1 MLATPVGIIDT
12 GMMRYLDWGE
22 RCDRWAGIRSEM
34 ADARRHHIHLIRAD
48 AAPGVATGA
57 PLQLL
62 IHPLAAGAARWLD
75 AMPALRH
82 HGAVLAPDLPGAV
95 FGDTVAAA
103 GRPAAPRR
111 TPAEHAHLLAALLD
125 TIGAGPVVVHGWS
138 HGALVALSLGAG
150 HRSLVRALVLADPAL
165 PPLLTPA
172 EARAWRWLGG
182 PSLAAIERL
191 APVAAAISAGPVLRA
206 KRRQIREDAPPRRV
220 DLSGGSLS
228 RLSPETRALLDE
240 QVATATAPQLAAGI
254 AALAATMRDLTVA
267 PAATFAAIDGVR
279 APTVIVRG
287 DRDPLLHDA
296 TVAAVIARQPT
307 WADEVLAG
315 AGHLAP
321 VELPDDYAR
330 AVARGLT
337 QVGLGPGRHDP

>member
-12 GMMRYLDWGE
+12 GIMRYLDWGE
-22 RCDRWAGIRSEM
+22 RCARWTGIRSEM
-34 ADARRHHIHLIRAD
+34 ADAGGHHIHLIRAD

-95 FGDTVAAA
+95 FGHTVAVGGGAE
-103 GRPAAPRR
+103 PRR
-111 TPAEHAHLLAALLD
+111 TAAQHAHLLSALLD
-125 TIGAGPVVVHGWS
+125 TIEGPVVVHGWS

-150 HRSLVRALVLADPAL
+150 HPALVRALVLAGPAL
-165 PPLLTPA
+165 PPALSPA
-172 EARAWRWLGG
+172 QARAWRWLAG
-182 PSLAAIERL
+182 PSLTAIERM
-191 APVAAAISAGPVLRA
+191 APVAAGIAAGAVLRA
-206 KRRQIREDAPPRRV
+206 KRRQIRADAPPRRA
-220 DLSGGSLS
+220 DLTGGSLS

-240 QVATATAPQLAAGI
+240 QVTAVTAPQLAAGI

-287 DRDPLLHDA
+287 DRDPLLDDA
-296 TVAAVIARQPT
+296 TVAAVIARQPS
-307 WADEVLAG
+307 WADEVVGG

-321 VELPDDYAR
+321 VELPYDYAR
-330 AVARGLT
+330 AVSRGLSR
-337 QVGLGPGRHDP
+337 VGVRPHRAGP

>member
-1 MLATPVGIIDT
+1 VAGIIDT
-12 GMMRYLDWGE
+12 GKMRYLDWGE

-34 ADARRHHIHLIRAD
+34 ADAGGHHIHLIRAD

-62 IHPLAAGAARWLD
+62 VHPLAAGAARWLD
-75 AMPALRH
+75 AIPPLRH

-95 FGDTVAAA
+95 FGHTVAA
-103 GRPAAPRR
+103 GGIAAPPR

-125 TIGAGPVVVHGWS
+125 TVGAGPVVVHGWS

-150 HRSLVRALVLADPAL
+150 HRSLVQALVLADPAL
-165 PPLLTPA
+165 PPALSPA
-172 EARAWRWLGG
+172 QARIWRWLAG
-182 PSLAAIERL
+182 PSLTAIERL
-191 APVAAAISAGPVLRA
+191 APVAAALAAGAVLRA
-206 KRRQIREDAPPRRV
+206 KRRQIREGAPPRRA
-220 DLSGGSLS
+220 DLTGGSLG

-240 QVATATAPQLAAGI
+240 QVAAVTAPQLAAGI
-254 AALAATMRDLTVA
+254 AALAATMRELTVA

-287 DRDPLLHDA
+287 DRDPLLDEA
-296 TVAAVIARQPT
+296 TVAAVLARQPT

-321 VELPDDYAR
+321 VELPDDYAQ